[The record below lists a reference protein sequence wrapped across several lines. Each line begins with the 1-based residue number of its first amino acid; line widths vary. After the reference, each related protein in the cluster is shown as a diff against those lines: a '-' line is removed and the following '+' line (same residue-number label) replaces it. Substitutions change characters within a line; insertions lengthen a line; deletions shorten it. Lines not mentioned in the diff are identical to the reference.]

1 MKLLRHGD
9 RGNERPGI
17 LDQDG
22 HIRDLSS
29 LVADINGETLSNGTL
44 AWLRTQD
51 FSSLPIVPNNTRVGP
66 CVGNVGNIICI
77 GLNYEDHARE
87 ANLPIPEEP
96 VIFMKS
102 TSAISGPYDDV
113 IRPKGSDKMDWEV
126 ELALVIGERA
136 AYVTEKQAEEHIAGY
151 CIANDLSERAFQFER
166 GGQWDKGKSCDT
178 FAPIGPWM
186 VTRDEAGDMSDRSIW
201 LTVNEHRYQNGS
213 TAYMIFRP
221 AFIIHYVSQ
230 FMTLEP
236 GDIVITGTPPGV
248 GFGLTPPVFLQP
260 GDVMTLGIDGLG
272 QQRAKVI
279 EASD

>member
-1 MKLLRHGD
+1 
-9 RGNERPGI
+9 
-17 LDQDG
+17 
-22 HIRDLSS
+22 
-29 LVADINGETLSNGTL
+29 
-44 AWLRTQD
+44 
-51 FSSLPIVPNNTRVGP
+51 
-66 CVGNVGNIICI
+66 VGNVGNIICI

-113 IRPKGSDKMDWEV
+113 IRPRGSDKMDWEV

-136 AYVTEKQAEEHIAGY
+136 AYVTEEQAEEHIAGY

-230 FMTLEP
+230 FMTLMP

-248 GFGLTPPVFLQP
+248 GFGLAPPVFLQP

-272 QQRAKVI
+272 QQRTKVV
-279 EASD
+279 ESSD

>member
-1 MKLLRHGD
+1 MKLLRHGE

-17 LDQDG
+17 LDQNG

-29 LVADINGETLSNGTL
+29 LIADINGETLSNGTL

-201 LTVNEHRYQNGS
+201 LTVNGHRYQNGS

-272 QQRAKVI
+272 QQRTKVI

>member
-1 MKLLRHGD
+1 M
-9 RGNERPGI
+9 
-17 LDQDG
+17 DQDG

-29 LVADINGETLSNGTL
+29 LVADISGETLSNETL
-44 AWLRTQD
+44 AWLGTQD
-51 FSSLPIVPNNTRVGP
+51 FSSLAIVPNNTRLGP

-126 ELALVIGERA
+126 ELALVIGKRA
-136 AYVTEKQAEEHIAGY
+136 AYVTEEQAEEHIAGY

-201 LTVNEHRYQNGS
+201 LTVNEHRHQNGS

-230 FMTLEP
+230 FMTLMP

-248 GFGLTPPVFLQP
+248 GFGLAPPVFLQP

-272 QQRAKVI
+272 QQQTKVV
-279 EASD
+279 ESSD

>member
-1 MKLLRHGD
+1 MKLLRYGG

-29 LVADINGETLSNGTL
+29 LVRDIDGETLSDETL
-44 AWLRTQD
+44 AWLQTQD
-51 FSSLPIVPNNTRVGP
+51 FSSLPIVPNNTRLGP
-66 CVGNVGNIICI
+66 CVGSVGNIICI

-96 VIFMKS
+96 VMFMKA

-113 IRPKGSDKMDWEV
+113 IRPRGSDKMDWEV
-126 ELALVIGERA
+126 ELALVIGKRA
-136 AYVTEKQAEEHIAGY
+136 AYVTEEQAEEHIAGY

-166 GGQWDKGKSCDT
+166 GGQWDKGKSCRT

-186 VTRDEAGDMSDRSIW
+186 VTRDEAGDMSDRALW
-201 LTVNEHRYQNGS
+201 LEVNGHRYQDGT

-230 FMTLEP
+230 FMTLMP
-236 GDIVITGTPPGV
+236 GDIVITGTPSGV
-248 GFGLTPPVFLQP
+248 GFGLAPPVFLQP

-272 QQRAKVI
+272 QQQTKVI
-279 EASD
+279 EASE